1 MKTYKINGLEIEGSG
16 NPSPKLRALLERD
29 EPFVQPAPTPEGD
42 SWTPTRIAAAVH
54 EAVLNERIGRVIA
67 QVMDQRKVSVRRMAS
82 LLGVAPSRVAQM
94 RDSEN
99 LELKTLV
106 RALAALDC
114 EVELIVRPREGTG
127 APIRAKLG

>member
-1 MKTYKINGLEIEGSG
+1 MKTYKINGLEIEGNG

-82 LLGVAPSRVAQM
+82 LLGVAPSRVAQL

-127 APIRAKLG
+127 VPIRAKLG